1 MYVSVGIGL
10 DFYIT
15 RWYWDDETGTIASFP
30 IFNSEIQKVVKM
42 EGFYNLFI
50 GKTGLELIRGF

>member
-10 DFYIT
+10 DFYI
-15 RWYWDDETGTIASFP
+15 RWYWDDEPGTIASFP

-42 EGFYNLFI
+42 EGFYNVFI
-50 GKTGLELIRGF
+50 GKTGLKLIQGF

>member
-10 DFYIT
+10 DFYI
-15 RWYWDDETGTIASFP
+15 RWYRDDEPGTIASFP

-50 GKTGLELIRGF
+50 GKTGLKLIQGF

>member
-10 DFYIT
+10 DFYI
-15 RWYWDDETGTIASFP
+15 RLYWDDEPGTIASFP

-50 GKTGLELIRGF
+50 GKTGLKLIQGF